1 MPFGLNYAGQFDS
14 FTYSSGVIWVLF
26 LFIYLFCFSYFALR
40 GKPNAV
46 RTSVYVT
53 TLALVAN
60 LILVT
65 LQVPAIV
72 SLLLGISIY
81 LLVSF
86 FVTRMRLA
94 DLLKVSCIVSVNL
107 IIASFVP
114 DYLGLFYD
122 VFVLYIFYLMS
133 ENRLKKEAEPLPSPQ
148 MPMGM

>member
-14 FTYSSGVIWVLF
+14 FTYSNGVMWVLF

-40 GKPNAV
+40 GKKEAW
-46 RTSVYVT
+46 RLSLYVT

-60 LILVT
+60 IILIT

-72 SLLLGISIY
+72 SLVLGISIY

-107 IIASFVP
+107 TIASFVP

-122 VFVLYIFYLMS
+122 IFLLYIFYLMS
-133 ENRLKKEAEPLPSPQ
+133 ENRLKKEAAPLPAPQ
-148 MPMGM
+148 MPIGM